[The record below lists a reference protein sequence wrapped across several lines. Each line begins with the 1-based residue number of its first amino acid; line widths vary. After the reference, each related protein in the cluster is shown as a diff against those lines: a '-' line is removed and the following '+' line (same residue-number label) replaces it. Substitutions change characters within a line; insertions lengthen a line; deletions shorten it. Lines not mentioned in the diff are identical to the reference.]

1 MPEIVVSLGE
11 VRLDRHR
18 GFKIGNGLSK
28 SAEPD
33 KHVAAVLQDGGSVT
47 PQIERAFEAFK
58 RFLQPAQGRI
68 AGAPICV
75 IIGIVSVVAYR
86 LSDQFDAGSVSLRCD
101 CNDAKQVQRIGMGRE
116 FFEDFSEAGLGI
128 RHAPAWN

>member
-33 KHVAAVLQDGGSVT
+33 KHVAAVLSGRR
-47 PQIERAFEAFK
+47 ERYA
-58 RFLQPAQGRI
+58 
-68 AGAPICV
+68 
-75 IIGIVSVVAYR
+75 
-86 LSDQFDAGSVSLRCD
+86 SD
-101 CNDAKQVQRIGMGRE
+101 
-116 FFEDFSEAGLGI
+116 
-128 RHAPAWN
+128 

>member
-47 PQIERAFEAFK
+47 PQIERAFEAFTSASCSRPK
-58 RFLQPAQGRI
+58 A
-68 AGAPICV
+68 
-75 IIGIVSVVAYR
+75 
-86 LSDQFDAGSVSLRCD
+86 
-101 CNDAKQVQRIGMGRE
+101 E
-116 FFEDFSEAGLGI
+116 
-128 RHAPAWN
+128 